1 MNEIRHEHAALQFD
15 RSLRF
20 HQTDNRQLICYSK
33 QSPDG
38 SDLILTIVN
47 LDPHNMQHGFI
58 RLPLIDWGLSP
69 ESHVEVRDLLSNER
83 YFWRG
88 EWNYVRLDP
97 EARAGHIL
105 HVQIPGKGDS
115 HLLRPNPPRKGD
127 CPFSAD
133 NPERR

>member
-1 MNEIRHEHAALQFD
+1 MIRRINEIRRSHVALQSD

-33 QSPDG
+33 QSQDG

-47 LDPHNMQHGFI
+47 LDPHNMQHGFV
-58 RLPLIDWGLSP
+58 RLPLTDWGLSA

-97 EARAGHIL
+97 EARVAHIL
-105 HVQIPGKGDS
+105 HVQVQPQQ
-115 HLLRPNPPRKGD
+115 
-127 CPFSAD
+127 
-133 NPERR
+133 